1 MSQRRTPGGSDAS
14 PPNKPDRADERC
26 AALRLRSRTQAAPS
40 VLVVVAVA
48 AALVVPFPAVTRDR
62 IPEPVEQTALIA
74 YRCLLPHA
82 RGAAYP
88 VARGTG
94 QARSSMPAQS
104 GRLGKSNEEPLA
116 YGLVLRLFMQLVGID
131 LVSEAPPLLSD
142 LLRDGRARW
151 WQSRGGDARALG
163 ASLH

>member
-48 AALVVPFPAVTRDR
+48 AALVVVAVAAALVVPFPAVTRDR
-62 IPEPVEQTALIA
+62 FPEPVEQAALIA
-74 YRCLLPHA
+74 HRCLLSHA

-88 VARGTG
+88 VARGRRRQRAA
-94 QARSSMPAQS
+94 QARLEHGQGHQA
-104 GRLGKSNEEPLA
+104 
-116 YGLVLRLFMQLVGID
+116 
-131 LVSEAPPLLSD
+131 
-142 LLRDGRARW
+142 
-151 WQSRGGDARALG
+151 
-163 ASLH
+163 